1 MTHGRQVCNTL
12 KQIRRQIA
20 DKNEIEY
27 TTSECHFEG
36 ECEGTCPKCE
46 SEVKYLENELHRR
59 RQLGKAVAVAGISLG
74 MVGTFAA
81 CCTSKQ
87 NIPLQNSDGTWIG
100 KGKKIYVDS
109 TYIYLNNDKGTNTAD
124 GRVFEEDGETPLEMV
139 TVRLMQG
146 EKVILETF
154 TDEKGKFLLD
164 TFPSGEYDLILTYA
178 GYKDYRQWFEIRG
191 KGGGTMYICD
201 VIMSMA
207 SSFCK
212 EPDVVC
218 GRPDI
223 HPKYP
228 DGEKA
233 RLKFIQE
240 NLVYPQ
246 EAKEQKIEGYVMI
259 RFVVKRNGEL
269 TNFKV
274 VKSLHPLLDAEA
286 LRVVKLMPKWEPAW
300 HHKRGTVRECYLM
313 PVNFKLD

>member
-1 MTHGRQVCNTL
+1 MTHGRKICNTL
-12 KQIRRQIA
+12 KQIRQQIA
-20 DKNEIEY
+20 EKNEIEY
-27 TTSECHFEG
+27 VTSDCNFEG
-36 ECEGTCPKCE
+36 ECQGTCPKCE
-46 SEVKYLENELHRR
+46 SELQYIENELHKRT
-59 RQLGKAVAVAGISLG
+59 QLGKVVVVAGISLG
-74 MVGTFAA
+74 IAGTFAG
-81 CCTSKQ
+81 CITPKQ
-87 NIPLQNSDGTWIG
+87 NVSLHNEEMRIR
-100 KGKKIYVDS
+100 KGKKISVDS
-109 TYIYLNNDKGTNTAD
+109 TRIYLNNNEYMNTAK

-139 TVRLMQG
+139 TVRLMQ
-146 EKVILETF
+146 
-154 TDEKGKFLLD
+154 DEKIIFETITDKKGNFILNA
-164 TFPSGEYDLILTYA
+164 FPSGKYDLILTYA
-178 GYKDYRQWFEIRG
+178 GYKDYRQWFEISGRG
-191 KGGGTMYICD
+191 GTTMYICD

-212 EPDVVC
+212 KTDVVA

-223 HPKYP
+223 PPKYP

-259 RFVVKRNGEL
+259 SFVVQKNGEL

-300 HHKRGTVRECYLM
+300 QYKRGTVRECYLM
-313 PVNFKLD
+313 PVNFRLD